1 MGCLDTW
8 VLERAPPRHDCQPD
22 DPDADCQILDPDQP
36 HRWYL
41 PPKGENTQ
49 GAGSGWDDR
58 MASPHP
64 SEAEVHKMRFKIPS
78 GLNCTHCTLQWYW
91 STGNTCLYDAG
102 YFSYFTKMAAA
113 KWSASSWCSACM
125 SGSDCSGTCCGP
137 DSGKYAEEFW
147 NCADIRVLAAG
158 QQPPTLPPSPQTAP
172 TPSGA
177 LQPTTVP
184 DSCIQAWGKC
194 GGDSWT
200 GSTCCV
206 PGHYCR
212 VESIWYHQCVPG
224 SPPTAGPATI
234 APTSSP
240 PVTTPPAA
248 PTVAPIVAPSSCAAL
263 CSQSQLATCTSASS
277 DELLCK
283 QSYIVRVGLAIPCVW
298 NSCGCSADGENV
310 LDCPGCVVEPPSE
323 AEPEGESEEEE
334 EEGKSSNEAQS
345 GEMFLQASK
354 ASMKAVRKQ
363 PFLATALL
371 QTATCLGSESYVD
384 DESP

>member
-64 SEAEVHKMRFKIPS
+64 SEAEVHKMRYKIPL

-91 STGNTCLYDAG
+91 STGNTCLYDGG
-102 YFSYFTKMAAA
+102 YFSYFSKMAAA
-113 KWSASSWCSACM
+113 RWSASSWCSACM

-158 QQPPTLPPSPQTAP
+158 QQLPTLPPSPQTAP

-177 LQPTTVP
+177 LPPSPPSAPYAIGSAAADDRARQLYSGMGKVRRRFVDRIDMLCSRSLLQGRIYMVP
-184 DSCIQAWGKC
+184 PVR
-194 GGDSWT
+194 SWQSSH
-200 GSTCCV
+200 GR
-206 PGHYCR
+206 PGHDRSDIVSPRDDPSSGAHCHSNRCTELLRCALQPVTAGYMHLGIFRRVALQKKLHCEGWARNSLR
-212 VESIWYHQCVPG
+212 VEFMR
-224 SPPTAGPATI
+224 
-234 APTSSP
+234 
-240 PVTTPPAA
+240 
-248 PTVAPIVAPSSCAAL
+248 
-263 CSQSQLATCTSASS
+263 
-277 DELLCK
+277 LL
-283 QSYIVRVGLAIPCVW
+283 SRW
-298 NSCGCSADGENV
+298 
-310 LDCPGCVVEPPSE
+310 
-323 AEPEGESEEEE
+323 
-334 EEGKSSNEAQS
+334 
-345 GEMFLQASK
+345 
-354 ASMKAVRKQ
+354 
-363 PFLATALL
+363 
-371 QTATCLGSESYVD
+371 
-384 DESP
+384 